1 MLNIVLLAS
10 QERLLRLFKNS
21 EVLNAGTVRVAKCL
35 EEALSA
41 ISSRER
47 NLLFIQ
53 ERIGEMSGE
62 LLAYRLAAQ
71 LKGKK
76 SQIVLFGKPDAI
88 PATGRKPFHAVLDT
102 RLSDQELTAAVME
115 MLAAPMARSGRKK
128 TLQKKKSTSQTQEK
142 KSTETFSPVFAEKVD
157 DVVAISGKS
166 SPARDDAGSR
176 QTSMAGQSAK
186 ASFQDNL
193 DRAMGGADE
202 APVVP
207 RRSIPLVPPEPS
219 TGPIRVMWGKPT
231 LQSRIRERMPR
242 PRVLVFLAL
251 VIAGGT
257 ALVLF
262 LLLHERQTAG
272 PGAVPTASPS
282 TSSAEG
288 KGANRP
294 FLDMPGGLPSF
305 LSRMTE
311 DPGYGKA
318 NPGWERYRDTSTEYR
333 VFREKATIRAFQV
346 IDRSGQ
352 GISPGLLGGV
362 LLETAGSSRYVI
374 ETTEQK
380 GSFSIEKGR
389 VENGDGIIIYRKEPE
404 GSVKGF
410 VLELK

>member
-1 MLNIVLLAS
+1 MNIVLLAN
-10 QERLLRLFKNS
+10 QERIIRLFKNP
-21 EVLNAGTVRVAKCL
+21 EVLNAGAVRVAKGL

-53 ERIGEMSGE
+53 ERMGEMSGE

-71 LKGKK
+71 LKGNK
-76 SQIVLFGKPDAI
+76 SQIVLFGDPDAI

-102 RLSDQELTAAVME
+102 SLSDRELTAAVME
-115 MLAAPMARSGRKK
+115 MLAVPTARTGRKK
-128 TLQKKKSTSQTQEK
+128 TSQKKKSTSQAQEK
-142 KSTETFSPVFAEKVD
+142 KPTETFSPVFTEKVD
-157 DVVAISGKS
+157 DVVEISGKS
-166 SPARDDAGSR
+166 SPAQDDAGSR
-176 QTSMAGQSAK
+176 HPSTAEGSPK
-186 ASFQDNL
+186 ASFQVNL
-193 DRAMGGADE
+193 DRAMGGTDE

-231 LQSRIRERMPR
+231 LLSRIRERIPR
-242 PRVLVFLAL
+242 PMVLVFLAAL
-251 VIAGGT
+251 VAGGT

-262 LLLHERQTAG
+262 LLLHERQPAG
-272 PGAVPTASPS
+272 PGTAPAATKS
-282 TSSAEG
+282 TSSAEN
-288 KGANRP
+288 KGTTRP

-305 LSRMTE
+305 LSRTSE
-311 DPGYGKA
+311 DPGYRKD

-333 VFREKATIRAFQV
+333 VFREKGTVRAFQI

-352 GISPGLLGGV
+352 GISPGLLTGA
-362 LLETAGSSRYVI
+362 LMETAGSSRYEI
-374 ETTEQK
+374 DATEQK

-404 GSVKGF
+404 GSVKAF